1 MFRRRRRV
9 TEEEAAPAPQ
19 GRYVQEEVV
28 APPPRRPLLWPW
40 LLLLLALVIG
50 GIVAAYFLTR
60 DDGNSASKPRV
71 PNVVGLSTSDA
82 IQTLGQRGYP
92 AIVKGRVSTGASP
105 GTVLSQAP
113 TAGTELDRSQQVTII
128 VARGPS
134 TVEVPNVVGLSA
146 VQALVRLQSAN
157 LKGRNVQIQSVQPKG
172 RVIRQAPAAG
182 REAKK
187 DSTVVLTVSKGSK
200 PVTVPPVTGLTEAAA
215 TATLSR
221 LGLRLS
227 VSRISS
233 PQPKGIVVS
242 QQPIAGSRAQKG
254 SIVGLNVSRGPST
267 TTPTTTSTA
276 TGMVVPKVVGLSQR
290 DALARLESAG
300 FEVDSSPAASSR
312 PRGTVVSQQPL
323 GGTRAAAGSRVRLQV
338 ALGSGQRPQRTVP
351 DTVDQD
357 ERTARRALVNAGFT
371 VRTVDQPATD
381 QSHEGVVQQQNP
393 AGGDRA
399 PAASQ
404 VVIYVGRA
412 SA

>member
-9 TEEEAAPAPQ
+9 TEQEAAPAPR
-19 GRYVQEEVV
+19 GRYVQDEVV
-28 APPPRRPLLWPW
+28 TPPPRRPLLWPW

-50 GIVAAYFLTR
+50 GIAAAYFLTR
-60 DDGNSASKPRV
+60 DDGGSASKPRV
-71 PNVVGLSTSDA
+71 PNVVGMSTSAA
-82 IQTLGQRGYP
+82 IQQLGQRGYP
-92 AIVKGRVSTGASP
+92 AIVKGRVSTGARL

-146 VQALVRLQSAN
+146 VQALVRLQAAN

-172 RVIRQAPAAG
+172 RVIRQAPAGGSQA
-182 REAKK
+182 EK

-200 PVTVPPVTGLTEAAA
+200 PVTLPSVTGLTEAAA
-215 TATLSR
+215 TATLTR

-233 PQPKGIVVS
+233 TEPKGIVIA
-242 QQPIAGSRAQKG
+242 QQPVAGSRAQRG
-254 SIVGLNVSRGPST
+254 SIVGLDVSTGPST
-267 TTPTTTSTA
+267 TGSTA
-276 TGMVVPKVVGLSQR
+276 RGVVVPEVVGMGQR
-290 DALARLESAG
+290 DALVRLERAR
-300 FEVDSSPAASSR
+300 FEVDSSPVASSR
-312 PRGTVVSQQPL
+312 PRGAVVAQQPA
-323 GGTRAAAGSRVRLQV
+323 GGARAAPRSRVRLQV
-338 ALGSGQRPQRTVP
+338 SLGPGQRPERTVP

-357 ERTARRALVNAGFT
+357 ESAARRALVSAGFT
-371 VRTVDQPATD
+371 VRTVDRPVTD
-381 QSHEGVVQQQNP
+381 PSQEGVVVNQKPVGGDPAP
-393 AGGDRA
+393 AG
-399 PAASQ
+399 SQ

>member
-1 MFRRRRRV
+1 V
-9 TEEEAAPAPQ
+9 T
-19 GRYVQEEVV
+19 
-28 APPPRRPLLWPW
+28 PPPRRPLLWPW

-50 GIVAAYFLTR
+50 GIVAAYLLTR

-71 PNVVGLSTSDA
+71 PDVVGLSTGDA
-82 IQTLGQRGYP
+82 VQNLGQRGYP
-92 AIVKGRVSTGASP
+92 AIVKGRVSTGTRL

-146 VQALVRLQSAN
+146 VQALVRLQAAN
-157 LKGRNVQIQSVQPKG
+157 LKGRNVELQSVQPKG
-172 RVIRQAPAAG
+172 RVIRQAPAGG

-200 PVTVPPVTGLTEAAA
+200 PVAVPTVTGLTEALA
-215 TATLSR
+215 TAKLSG
-221 LGLRLS
+221 LGFRVS

-233 PQPKGIVVS
+233 TQPKGIVVS
-242 QQPIAGSRAQKG
+242 QQPVAGSRAQKG
-254 SIVGLNVSRGPST
+254 SIVGLNVSIGPST
-267 TTPTTTSTA
+267 TTSPTT
-276 TGMVVPKVVGLSQR
+276 GVVVPKVVGLSQR
-290 DALARLESAG
+290 EALSRIESAG

-312 PRGTVVSQQPL
+312 PRGTVVAQQPA
-323 GGTRAAAGSRVRLQV
+323 GGTRAAPRSRVRLQV
-338 ALGSGQRPQRTVP
+338 SLGPGQRPQRTVP
-351 DTVDQD
+351 DTIDQD
-357 ERTARRALVNAGFT
+357 ESAARRALVNAGFT

-381 QSHEGVVQQQNP
+381 QSHEGVVQNQNP

-399 PAASQ
+399 PAGSQ

-412 SA
+412 TA

>member
-9 TEEEAAPAPQ
+9 TEQETAPQ
-19 GRYVQEEVV
+19 GQYVQEEVV
-28 APPPRRPLLWPW
+28 TRPPRRPLLWPW

-60 DDGNSASKPRV
+60 DDGNSPSKPRV
-71 PNVVGLSTSDA
+71 PDVVGLRTSDA
-82 IQTLGQRGYP
+82 IQNLGQRGYP
-92 AIVKGRVSTGASP
+92 AIVKGRLSTGTRL
-105 GTVLSQAP
+105 GIVLSQAP
-113 TAGTELDRSQQVTII
+113 TAGTGLDRSQQVTII

-146 VQALVRLQSAN
+146 VQALVRLQAAN
-157 LKGRNVQIQSVQPKG
+157 LKGRNVQMQSVQPKG
-172 RVIRQAPAAG
+172 RVIRQAPAGG

-200 PVTVPPVTGLTEAAA
+200 PVTVPPVTGLTEAEA

-221 LGLRLS
+221 LGFRLS

-242 QQPIAGSRAQKG
+242 QEPVTGSRAQKG
-254 SIVGLNVSRGPST
+254 SIVGLNVSTGPST
-267 TTPTTTSTA
+267 TGSTA
-276 TGMVVPKVVGLSQR
+276 GFLLVPKVAGLSQR
-290 DALARLESAG
+290 NALARLERLLLK
-300 FEVDSSPAASSR
+300 VDSFPVASSR

-323 GGTRAAAGSRVRLQV
+323 GGTRAAPGSGVRLEV
-338 ALGSGQRPQRTVP
+338 SLGPGQRPQRAVP

-357 ERTARRALVNAGFT
+357 ERAARRALVNAGFT
-371 VRTVDQPATD
+371 VQTVDQPATD

-399 PAASQ
+399 LAGSQ